1 MPVCHIPIFPTRVS
15 SICELGAGLGLV
27 SSVLAAAHHPPRRLL
42 ATDGTE
48 RERITRAYRLTLG
61 RAPSSSEAQAISR
74 FLDRYEELTP
84 EPAPRRQGPR
94 RGRPAAR
101 DASPDLAPR
110 SPEHAAW
117 AAFCQSLFQTA
128 EFRTL
133 Y

>member
-1 MPVCHIPIFPTRVS
+1 
-15 SICELGAGLGLV
+15 
-27 SSVLAAAHHPPRRLL
+27 
-42 ATDGTE
+42 E
-48 RERITRAYRLTLG
+48 RERIVRAYRLALG
-61 RAPSSSEAQAISR
+61 RAPSGSEAQAISR

-84 EPAPRRQGPR
+84 EPAPRRQGRR
-94 RGRPAAR
+94 RGRQAAR
-101 DASPDLAPR
+101 NATSDLALR